1 MFIIVATIVAAPS
14 SNANPQGTH
23 LSVDRATWL
32 NKWTLR
38 LNVAHN
44 KNGGLK
50 AIDCGNVKADLVGGR
65 QNIRFA
71 DARLI
76 ETNDSLKL
84 LAHIAKSG
92 PYDVNVLSSDL
103 KGGDQIRIKS
113 YGCGEAYSAPYSL
126 PQQPG
131 QGCDMNSVAID
142 LGRLPPGANE
152 RIINNDLKIKCPGAA
167 IIHLSVRPTE
177 LQFAPG
183 ARTTVE
189 PNDNG
194 VLVVQANRLTSVPLV
209 FTTSVSDSS
218 KAGEYTQSLVVTA
231 EIQ

>member
-1 MFIIVATIVAAPS
+1 
-14 SNANPQGTH
+14 
-23 LSVDRATWL
+23 
-32 NKWTLR
+32 
-38 LNVAHN
+38 
-44 KNGGLK
+44 
-50 AIDCGNVKADLVGGR
+50 
-65 QNIRFA
+65 
-71 DARLI
+71 
-76 ETNDSLKL
+76 
-84 LAHIAKSG
+84 
-92 PYDVNVLSSDL
+92 
-103 KGGDQIRIKS
+103 
-113 YGCGEAYSAPYSL
+113 
-126 PQQPG
+126 
-131 QGCDMNSVAID
+131 MNSVAVD

-167 IIHLSVRPTE
+167 SIHLSVRPTE